1 MIAINSNSCILLFLT
16 VLQSISI
23 NTLDIGGGLE
33 PESIKVEPPAPVP
46 VLAIRVRIYY
56 PFFFHSLK

>member
-1 MIAINSNSCILLFLT
+1 MILCFT

-33 PESIKVEPPAPVP
+33 AESIRVEPPAPVP
-46 VLAIRVRIYY
+46 VLAIRVRIHY
-56 PFFFHSLK
+56 SCVLTSQKVKCCNIDV